1 MYKYIY
7 HFALQQKLIQHCKLP
22 IIQFFKKFSETF
34 RAKSTIYEM
43 KHSLDEFNSRLET
56 TEKKGASKLGDQL
69 IENTLETNQNKSHS
83 NMQDHIKE

>member
-1 MYKYIY
+1 
-7 HFALQQKLIQHCKLP
+7 
-22 IIQFFKKFSETF
+22 
-34 RAKSTIYEM
+34 M

-83 NMQDHIKE
+83 NM